1 MSEIHGSGHFFR
13 GLGVFDVVTVEMVAV
28 SVLIVEYMY
37 F

>member
-1 MSEIHGSGHFFR
+1 MSEIHGRGHFLG
-13 GLGVFDVVTVEMVAV
+13 GLGVFDVVTVEMVVV